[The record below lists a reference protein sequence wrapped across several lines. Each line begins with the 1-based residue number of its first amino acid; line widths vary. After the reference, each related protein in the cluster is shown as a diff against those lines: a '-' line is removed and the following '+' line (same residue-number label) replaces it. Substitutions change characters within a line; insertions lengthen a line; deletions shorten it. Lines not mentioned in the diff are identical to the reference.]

1 MQIAGARAA
10 AKTGSRRALATSR
23 DAVEVAGVGADEAA
37 SLQTRTN
44 RYGFVVFYSIEC
56 D

>member
-10 AKTGSRRALATSR
+10 AKTGLRRALATSR
-23 DAVEVAGVGADEAA
+23 DAVEVVVVGADEVA
-37 SLQTRTN
+37 SLQTRTS
-44 RYGFVVFYSIEC
+44 RYGVWWVYFIKC